1 MNESKISVRY
11 SKAIMEM
18 SREKDILE
26 TVKTDMKFIDQC
38 LNEIP
43 ELKLV
48 LDSPVIK
55 TSEKR
60 SLFKNSLGEN
70 IHPVTLSFVNLIFT
84 NRRETYLES
93 IIHHFIYLYNKE
105 IGIKPALLLTSVK
118 LDPALRDKIIHTLSQ
133 KLNIK
138 MELQEQTEPKLLGGF
153 IMRIEDYQIDASIS
167 SQLSKIKRELNQ

>member
-11 SKAIMEM
+11 SKALFEM

-26 TVKTDMKFIDQC
+26 TVKTDMNFIGQC

-60 SLFKNSLGEN
+60 SLFQKSLGEN

-84 NRRETYLES
+84 NRRETYLEP
-93 IIHHFIYLYNKE
+93 ILHHFMYLYNKE
-105 IGIKPALLLTSVK
+105 IGIKPALLLSPTK
-118 LDPALRDKIIHTLSQ
+118 LDPVLRDKIIHIVSQ

-138 MELQEQTEPKLLGGF
+138 MELQEQTEPDLLGGF
-153 IMRIEDYQIDASIS
+153 IMRIDDYQIDASIS
-167 SQLSKIKRELNQ
+167 SQLAKIKKELTQ